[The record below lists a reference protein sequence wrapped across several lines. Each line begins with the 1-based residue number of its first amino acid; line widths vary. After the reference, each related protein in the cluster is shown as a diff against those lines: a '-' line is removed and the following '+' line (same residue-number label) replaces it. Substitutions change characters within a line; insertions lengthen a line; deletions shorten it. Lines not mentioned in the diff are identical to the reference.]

1 MDLLTQAIVQSQS
14 KNQYYSYVWTQSM
27 FNHSNTDKHLSICE
41 HEWIL
46 NSRLLLRKLRFE
58 KYNTYS
64 DLLWSCS
71 LHEATAL
78 VTISENIKI

>member
-14 KNQYYSYVWTQSM
+14 KNQYYSHSYAWTQSM
-27 FNHSNTDKHLSICE
+27 FNHSNTDKHLSISE

-46 NSRLLLRKLRFE
+46 NSRLLLRKLGFE

-64 DLLWSCS
+64 DLLWS
-71 LHEATAL
+71 
-78 VTISENIKI
+78 